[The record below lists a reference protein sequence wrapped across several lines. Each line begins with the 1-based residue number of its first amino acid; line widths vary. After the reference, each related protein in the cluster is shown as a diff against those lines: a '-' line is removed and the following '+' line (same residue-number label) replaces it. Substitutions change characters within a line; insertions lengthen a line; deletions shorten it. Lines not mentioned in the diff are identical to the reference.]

1 MAANPLVPNAI
12 GNNRYAMASNTET
25 GITATS
31 GGGQANAY
39 ALTAQAS
46 EVLTVA
52 VANDSV
58 SLPKITPQSQ
68 NTAAPGQVGMVMFV
82 YNEAANACQVFGATP
97 DTINTVAT
105 GTGVSIPAGK
115 SAIFVAYKYV
125 PATNVGEWM
134 MILSA

>member
-39 ALTAQAS
+39 ALTAQVS
-46 EVLTVA
+46 EILTVA
-52 VANDSV
+52 APADSV
-58 SLPKITPQSQ
+58 ALPKITPQSQ
-68 NTAAPGQVGMVMFV
+68 SAAAPGQVGMMMFV
-82 YNEAANACQVFGATP
+82 YNESANACQVFGATP

-115 SAIFVAYKYV
+115 SAVFVAYKYTTS
-125 PATNVGEWM
+125 TNVGEWM